1 MTPEFPLELI
11 QVIISHL
18 NHARDR
24 SSLKSFSQTS
34 SAFRD
39 LCQSYLFYDIAFVDS
54 ESQSTAGEGVRSIL
68 QRFLDLL
75 SSSPRIIP
83 HVKEITISDMEAS
96 NVSWLS
102 HPDGLKMV
110 EILDKLDL
118 EKIEGFELKRK
129 PRRSWML
136 LDDPIRRVILE
147 LCRSP
152 SLVVLSLW
160 FVPLEIVRVCSTS
173 VKHLMVHDCTVGS
186 YVADI
191 PTTRCFPELYLEHLR
206 LVGRDMDITIDFLF
220 DPSNGIGLDRLRTLQ
235 VTTRC
240 VHDGPDSNLS
250 NLLSCCQNSLENL
263 TVGLMGENTFP
274 ELCRAQSL
282 HFPRLIELHFA
293 IDVTIPWAGEDRF
306 TLTSAAEALSVL
318 LDKSS
323 MQTAHLLLVFDLAI
337 VPGGLSGPSME
348 PSKEALNLIGA
359 IVTRGNFPYFENL
372 RVKINSEANPDEDD
386 VKSIRGWVLDAL
398 NIPQDSKLL
407 ELLE

>member
-1 MTPEFPLELI
+1 MTSEFPLELI
-11 QVIISHL
+11 QIIISYL
-18 NHARDR
+18 NQARDR
-24 SSLKSFSQTS
+24 RSLESFSQTS
-34 SAFRD
+34 STYRD

-54 ESQSTAGEGVRSIL
+54 ESRSTTGEGIRPTL

-83 HVKEITISDMEAS
+83 HVKGITISDMEAS
-96 NVSWLS
+96 RVSWLS

-129 PRRSWML
+129 PLRSWML
-136 LDDPIRRVILE
+136 LDDPIRRVLLE

-160 FVPLEIVRVCSTS
+160 FVPLEILRLCSTS
-173 VKHLMVHDCTVGS
+173 VKHLMLHDCTVGS
-186 YVADI
+186 YIADI
-191 PTTRCFPELYLEHLR
+191 PTTRCSPELYLEHLR
-206 LVGRDMDITIDFLF
+206 LVGRDMDVTIDFF
-220 DPSNGIGLDRLRTLQ
+220 FEPSNGIALDRLRTLQ
-235 VTTRC
+235 VSTRC
-240 VHDGPDSNLS
+240 VHDGPDSSLS
-250 NLLSCCQNSLENL
+250 KLLSCCQNSLENL

-282 HFPRLIELHFA
+282 HFPHLTELHFA
-293 IDVTIPWAGEDRF
+293 IDVTIPWASEDRL

-323 MQTAHLLLVFDLAI
+323 LQAVHLLLVFDLAA
-337 VPGGLSGPSME
+337 VPGGLSGPSMG

-359 IVTRGNFPYFENL
+359 IVTRGNFPRFENL
-372 RVKINSEANPDEDD
+372 QVKIDSEANPDEDD
-386 VKSIRGWVLDAL
+386 VKSIREWVLDAL

-407 ELLE
+407 ELQE